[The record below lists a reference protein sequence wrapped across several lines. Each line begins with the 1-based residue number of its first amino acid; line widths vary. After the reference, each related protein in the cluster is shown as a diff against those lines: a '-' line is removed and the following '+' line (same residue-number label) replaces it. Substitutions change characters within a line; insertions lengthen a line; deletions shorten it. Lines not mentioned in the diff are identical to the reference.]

1 MLTPHDLEVRTF
13 SKRMR
18 GYDASEVNEFMQL
31 ISEDFEKVYKENIVL
46 KQKITVLV
54 DKIEE
59 YKKLEESL
67 RNALISAQKM
77 GETMIREAQTKGE
90 ILLSEANLK
99 AERAMGNLNMQIYK
113 QRQRLEETQQDYLA
127 FRARLT
133 ALYQAQITLLNSMP
147 LAEPPQELAL
157 PKEERAKEERRPA
170 DEPGPTAEEPKAQA
184 EEAAEQTVEKTFDFD
199 AIFSDDV
206 PV

>member
-18 GYDASEVNEFMQL
+18 GYDAAEVNEFMQL

-113 QRQRLEETQQDYLA
+113 QRQRLDETQQDYLA

-133 ALYQAQITLLNSMP
+133 ALYQAQITLLNSMS

-157 PKEERAKEERRPA
+157 PKEERAKEEQRTA
-170 DEPGPTAEEPKAQA
+170 AESGPTAEEPKAQA
-184 EEAAEQTVEKTFDFD
+184 EEAAEQTAEKTFDFD